1 MNLTPERCLNLQSNI
16 DLSVSKGITL
26 RKTSRLD
33 FHADF
38 FNVLNH
44 ADRDNPVSDINR
56 SDFGRVVAISSSP
69 RIIQLG
75 LKVSFCEQPQL
86 LHIHRS

>member
-16 DLSVSKGITL
+16 DLSVSKGITF
-26 RKTSRLD
+26 RETSRLD
-33 FHADF
+33 FRADF

-44 ADRDNPVSDINR
+44 ANRDNPVSDINR
-56 SDFGRVVAISSSP
+56 SDFGRVVAFSSSP

-75 LKVSFCEQPQL
+75 LKVSF
-86 LHIHRS
+86 